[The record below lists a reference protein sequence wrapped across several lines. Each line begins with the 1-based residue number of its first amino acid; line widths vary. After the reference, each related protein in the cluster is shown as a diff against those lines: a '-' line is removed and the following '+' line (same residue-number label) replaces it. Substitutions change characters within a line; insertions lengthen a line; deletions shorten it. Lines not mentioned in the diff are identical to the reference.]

1 MMTRGNRIYARVG
14 GGFAVLVRITNFVLV
29 LALAL
34 RAEVMRRSHGCQL
47 ISGIAT
53 EEIAAEEIVQLPMR
67 ETNSNSMPAR

>member
-1 MMTRGNRIYARVG
+1 MMTRGNRIYARVA
-14 GGFAVLVRITNFVLV
+14 GGFAVLVRITNFV